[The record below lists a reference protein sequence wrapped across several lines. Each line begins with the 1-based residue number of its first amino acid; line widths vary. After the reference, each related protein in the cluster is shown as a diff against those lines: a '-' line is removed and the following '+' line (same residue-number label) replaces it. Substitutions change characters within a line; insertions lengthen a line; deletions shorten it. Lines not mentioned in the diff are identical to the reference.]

1 MGRKYKLMAMVW
13 GVLER
18 LIPEELNKAAQDY
31 KDLFAVYSLK
41 KKQAKTVLNLGSL
54 VSHVI
59 PACTT

>member
-1 MGRKYKLMAMVW
+1 MAMVW